1 MAKNKKLTIGISL
14 RVVESPS
21 YNEKRDALSQ
31 DWSVFFEKLGINPLL
46 IPNTM
51 ENVLSFLEDMQV
63 QGLILSG
70 GDNIGDSQDRDKT
83 EQKIINYSFEKK
95 IPLIGIC
102 RGMQVINTFFGG
114 TIEGLEN
121 SKHVGDPHLVSLNKN
136 FASFLHTEKLHV
148 NSFHN
153 NVIKQ
158 KNLGKNLEPFAT
170 ANDNTIEGFYHTEL
184 PIIGVM
190 WHPERTPNEENVEI
204 IRKIF
209 YDKQNFL

>member
-83 EQKIINYSFEKK
+83 EQKIINYRFEKK

-114 TIEGLEN
+114 TIEALEN

-184 PIIGVM
+184 PII
-190 WHPERTPNEENVEI
+190 
-204 IRKIF
+204 
-209 YDKQNFL
+209 

>member
-1 MAKNKKLTIGISL
+1 MKNKKLTIGISL
-14 RVVESPS
+14 RVVENTD
-21 YNEKRDALSQ
+21 YNEKRDALSHDLSQ
-31 DWSVFFEKLGINPLL
+31 FFEKLGINPLL
-46 IPNTM
+46 VPNTIKDIS
-51 ENVLSFLEDMQV
+51 SFLEDMQV
-63 QGLILSG
+63 EGLFLSG
-70 GDNIGDSQDRDKT
+70 GDNIGDNQDRDET
-83 EQKIINYSFEKK
+83 EQKIINYCLEKK

-102 RGMQVINTFFGG
+102 RGMQVINAFFGG
-114 TIEGLEN
+114 GIETLEN
-121 SKHVGDPHLVSLNKN
+121 SKHVGDPHSVSLNKN
-136 FASFLHTEKLHV
+136 AAEFLHTNKLQV

>member
-1 MAKNKKLTIGISL
+1 MQGIH
-14 RVVESPS
+14 
-21 YNEKRDALSQ
+21 
-31 DWSVFFEKLGINPLL
+31 
-46 IPNTM
+46 
-51 ENVLSFLEDMQV
+51 
-63 QGLILSG
+63 
-70 GDNIGDSQDRDKT
+70 
-83 EQKIINYSFEKK
+83 
-95 IPLIGIC
+95 
-102 RGMQVINTFFGG
+102 TFFGG

>member
-1 MAKNKKLTIGISL
+1 
-14 RVVESPS
+14 
-21 YNEKRDALSQ
+21 
-31 DWSVFFEKLGINPLL
+31 
-46 IPNTM
+46 
-51 ENVLSFLEDMQV
+51 MQV

-70 GDNIGDSQDRDKT
+70 GDNIGDSQARDKT

-121 SKHVGDPHLVSLNKN
+121 SKHVGDPHFVSLNKN
-136 FASFLHTEKLHV
+136 IAEFLHTNKLQV

-153 NVIKQ
+153 NIIKQ
-158 KNLGKNLEPFAT
+158 KDLGKNLEPFAV
-170 ANDNTIEGFYHTEL
+170 ANDQTIEGFYHTKL
-184 PIIGVM
+184 AIFGSM
-190 WHPERTPNEENVEI
+190 WNPERNSSDGNELI

-209 YDKQNFL
+209 YEKGNF

>member
-114 TIEGLEN
+114 EIESLKN
-121 SKHVGDPHLVSLNKN
+121 SKHVGDPHFVSLNEN
-136 FASFLHTEKLHV
+136 VTEFLRTNKLQV

-153 NVIKQ
+153 NIIKQ
-158 KNLGKNLEPFAT
+158 KDLGKNLEPFAMADDQT
-170 ANDNTIEGFYHTEL
+170 VEGFYHAKL
-184 PIIGVM
+184 PIFGIM
-190 WHPERTPNEENVEI
+190 WHPERTPSDGNELL

-209 YDKQNFL
+209 YEKGNF